1 MVSAKS
7 AWLAHYYPVEYM
19 TAILNSYINNADR
32 IKIYMSK
39 CNEKGI
45 KVLPPHVN
53 YSASEFSVDNGNIR
67 FGLQG
72 IKNMGAFSSHLIA
85 VREERGQ
92 FHDYQHTIVSLARHH
107 SVNKKVVE
115 SLIYSGALDE
125 FEGTRQAKLEMMED
139 LLELGRNIPSA
150 AKSNRETWLSL
161 ALLNPNKYIDL
172 QDAFSI
178 QTPEVEEFNRRLK
191 LEKELEYA
199 GFYITEHP
207 IDEYAHLLVNEGVED
222 IAVLLESGEME
233 ESETNETANAPQQPI
248 IGLAPEEEEEDENDS
263 MMGVQS
269 YSDGDYVQVAG
280 VIKGFTVKYSAKD
293 QKPFAIFEVEDRTGT
308 IKIVMFHDAY
318 MRYLDVLKD
327 GNVVKI
333 GGQYS
338 VNDFG
343 VQVRGNR
350 VIDLERHKQGR
361 DLTWIQVVSQPDLH
375 VARDQYRRA
384 LALTEQHPGETPVMF
399 FNSCNGQ
406 YYQLPQGLYCSI
418 QTLQDLKWIFG
429 EASTQF
435 MSAGR
440 TPMTLVVG

>member
-53 YSASEFSVDNGNIR
+53 YSQSEFSVDSGNIR

-72 IKNMGAFSSHLIA
+72 IKNMGAFSSHLIN
-85 VREERGQ
+85 VREARGQ

-161 ALLNPNKYIDL
+161 ALLNPNKYSDL

-178 QTPEVEEFNRRLK
+178 STPEVEEFNRRLK

-233 ESETNETANAPQQPI
+233 EGETNESTKAPQHVD
-248 IGLAPEEEEEDENDS
+248 LTADEEDEDDS
-263 MMGVQS
+263 EELMAPQG
-269 YSDGDYVQVAG
+269 YEDGDYVQIAG
-280 VIKGFTVKYSAKD
+280 VIKAFTVKYSAKD

-308 IKIVMFHDAY
+308 IKIVMFNDAY

-361 DLTWIQVVSQPDLH
+361 DLTWIQVMSQPDMN

-384 LALTEQHPGETPVMF
+384 MVLTHQYPGETPVMF
-399 FNSCNGQ
+399 YNSANQ
-406 YYQLPQGLYCSI
+406 QTYQLPQGLHCSV

-429 EASTQF
+429 EACTQF
-435 MSAGR
+435 IEQKQN
-440 TPMTLVVG
+440 

>member
-53 YSASEFSVDNGNIR
+53 YSESEFSVDNGNIR

-92 FHDYQHTIVSLARHH
+92 FHDYQHTIISLARHH

-178 QTPEVEEFNRRLK
+178 KTPQTDEFNRRLK

-222 IAVLLESGEME
+222 IAVLLESGEVE
-233 ESETNETANAPQQPI
+233 EGETNETVNAPQHVN
-248 IGLAPEEEEEDENDS
+248 LASEEEVDDEETL
-263 MMGVQS
+263 MAPQG
-269 YSDGDYVQVAG
+269 YSDGDHVQIAG

-308 IKIVMFHDAY
+308 IKVVMFNSAY

-343 VQVRGNR
+343 VQVRGSR
-350 VIDLERHKQGR
+350 VVDLERHKQGR
-361 DLTWIQVVSQPDLH
+361 DLTWIQVVSQPDLTY
-375 VARDQYRRA
+375 ARDQYRRA
-384 LALTEQHPGETPVMF
+384 LALTEQYPGETPVMF
-399 FNSCNGQ
+399 FNSHNGQ
-406 YYQLPQGLYCSI
+406 YYQLPHGLHCSV
-418 QTLQDLKWIFG
+418 QTLQELKWIFG
-429 EASTQF
+429 EAATQF
-435 MSAGR
+435 MEQKTDHSSVA
-440 TPMTLVVG
+440 